1 MKHNFSFYFF
11 AFEPSSSGSFD
22 LHILTRDVF
31 HSIFTLFYKLKTHII
46 SRSCLAFRFEHSM
59 YTKITGTSRY
69 REKMAKPRLL
79 VESEM
84 KREKVNSR
92 LRTGHDS

>member
-1 MKHNFSFYFF
+1 MKHNVSFYFQM
-11 AFEPSSSGSFD
+11 PSSSGSFD
-22 LHILTRDVF
+22 LHILTRDVS
-31 HSIFTLFYKLKTHII
+31 HSIFTLFFKNTYHFSIM
-46 SRSCLAFRFEHSM
+46 SRFSVRTYAL
-59 YTKITGTSRY
+59 YTKITGTLRY